1 MIINLII
8 DEFLDFFKFLN
19 ERNILNTGIGLVI
32 ALQVNSLFN
41 TILDDLIKPVAS
53 KAVSEDINKHYIEF
67 QGIRFKIGHLSMA
80 IINFIITMILIFYL
94 YRVSIKAPSFFES
107 LYGGITNSVATVSK
121 TIENI
126 VPPSMEESIL
136 YRFKRFK

>member
-53 KAVSEDINKHYIEF
+53 QAVSEDINKHYVEF
-67 QGIRFKIGHLSMA
+67 KGIRFKIGHLSMA

-94 YRVSIKAPSFFES
+94 YRVSGFGVKI
-107 LYGGITNSVATVSK
+107 N
-121 TIENI
+121 
-126 VPPSMEESIL
+126 
-136 YRFKRFK
+136 